1 MATQEITTLLLQLS
15 TTVSSYKQGSYIYM
29 QNQDFTKISILLKGK
44 VMCSRTCLCSNIALT
59 HVLKAYESF
68 GEDLVCAGYPHL
80 PYDVIALENTTL
92 LLIEVKDLL
101 LLRQPYS
108 PYINKFLINL
118 LALIAQRNL
127 ISNEQIE
134 YTRIPSLKRRVAA
147 FLLNQYEQTGQL
159 LFTTSLS
166 RCEMA
171 SYLSVTRPALS
182 KVLSELKKEEI
193 IDYYKDS
200 FKIQNLDK
208 LMLL

>member
-1 MATQEITTLLLQLS
+1 MTPKEINTLLLELS
-15 TTVSSYKQGSYIYM
+15 TTIKHYEQGSYICT
-29 QNQDFTKISILLKGK
+29 QNQDFNKIGIVLKGK
-44 VMCSRTCLCSNIALT
+44 VMCSRTCLCHNATFSHI
-59 HVLKAYESF
+59 LKMYETF
-68 GEDLVCAGYPHL
+68 GEDLVCAGHDSL

-92 LLIEVKDLL
+92 LFIEVKDLL
-101 LLRQPYS
+101 LLGHPYS

-118 LALIAQRNL
+118 LSLIANRHL
-127 ISNEQIE
+127 ISTEQIE

-208 LMLL
+208 LMQL